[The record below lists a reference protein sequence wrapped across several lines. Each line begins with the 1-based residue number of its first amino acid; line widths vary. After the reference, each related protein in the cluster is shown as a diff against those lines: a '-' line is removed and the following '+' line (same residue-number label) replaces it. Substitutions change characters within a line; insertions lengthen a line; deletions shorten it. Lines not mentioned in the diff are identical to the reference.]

1 MKVLVVGKG
10 AREHALAWKISKS
23 PLVEKVYCFPGNAG
37 ISEIAH
43 IPKLTDDSVNTLAEF
58 AKKEQIG
65 LTVVGPEDYLAEGIV
80 DHFESAGLKIFGA
93 NKNAAKL
100 ESSKAFAKE
109 IMDSA
114 DIPTASYSTVTD
126 LNSGIEVL
134 RKSSFP
140 IVLKAD
146 GLAAGKGVVI
156 CDSFE
161 TAAAGLKEML
171 EGKFKAAGAKVVIEQ
186 FLKGE
191 ELSLLLLTD
200 GNNVKPLLFSQD
212 HKALLEGDTGP
223 NTGGMGAYAPVLS
236 GTHDIYSKIDRSVT
250 KPLLNELKKRN
261 IDYRGILYIGLMIVD
276 GVPYVLEY
284 NARFGDPETEPLMMM
299 LKSDIVPYFTACT
312 EKTLKNLPELEWIEG
327 YGATVVIASGGYP
340 ESYQKG
346 MVISGLGSV
355 DKDCVVFHAGTKFSG
370 NGETVTDGGRVLM
383 VTGTGKTIKETMD
396 LVYKNTGKICFNG
409 AYYRKDIAH
418 REISRVEKC

>member
-10 AREHALAWKISKS
+10 AREHALAWKISRS

-37 ISEIAH
+37 ISEIAQ
-43 IPKLTDDSVNTLAEF
+43 IPELADDSVNTLADF
-58 AKKEQIG
+58 AKKERIDF
-65 LTVVGPEDYLAEGIV
+65 TVVGPEDYLAKGIV
-80 DHFESAGLKIFGA
+80 DHFESLGLKIFGA

-114 DIPTASYSTVTD
+114 NIPTASYSTVTD
-126 LNSGIEVL
+126 LNSGKKVL
-134 RKSSFP
+134 ERSLFP

-156 CDSFE
+156 CDSLRSATSE
-161 TAAAGLKEML
+161 LTEML
-171 EGKFKAAGAKVVIEQ
+171 GGKFKDAGAKVVIEQ

-200 GNNVKPLLFSQD
+200 GSSVKPLLFSQD
-212 HKALLEGDTGP
+212 HKALLDGDTGP

-236 GTHDIYSKIDRSVT
+236 GTSELYEKINEKVT
-250 KPLLNELKKRN
+250 LPLLNELKKRN

-276 GVPYVLEY
+276 GIPYVLEY

-299 LKSDIVPYFTACT
+299 LESDIVPYFTACA
-312 EKTLKNLPELEWIEG
+312 ERTLGKLPELEWIEG

-340 ESYQKG
+340 ESYKKG
-346 MVISGLGSV
+346 VLISGLGSV
-355 DKDCVVFHAGTKFSG
+355 DKDCVVFHAGTKFNE
-370 NGETVTDGGRVLM
+370 NGKIVTDGGRVLM
-383 VTGTGKTIKETMD
+383 VTGTGKTIQETMD
-396 LVYKNTGKICFNG
+396 TVYKNVGKISFDG

-418 REISRVEKC
+418 REIKRIKQ